1 VTLRQIVDLKV
12 GDVISLEVPDAVI
25 AQVDGVPL
33 FQCQYGQKNGQLAL
47 KVDRILQ
54 GQERVSCAG
63 GKR

>member
-12 GDVISLEVPDAVI
+12 GDVMSLEVPEAVI

-33 FQCQYGQKNGQLAL
+33 FQCHYGQKNGQLAL

-54 GQERVSCAG
+54 EQDRISCAG

>member
-1 VTLRQIVDLKV
+1 
-12 GDVISLEVPDAVI
+12 VISLEVPEAVI

-33 FQCQYGQKNGQLAL
+33 FQCHYGQKNGQLAL

-54 GQERVSCAG
+54 EQDRISCAG